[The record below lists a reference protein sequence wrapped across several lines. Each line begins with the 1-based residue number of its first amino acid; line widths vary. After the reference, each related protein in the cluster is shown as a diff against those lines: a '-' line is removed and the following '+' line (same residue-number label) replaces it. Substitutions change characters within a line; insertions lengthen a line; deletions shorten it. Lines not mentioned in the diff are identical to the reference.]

1 MKRIRFSNKFKK
13 QYQKL
18 SPKLKQQTKSQIS
31 LWQDSPH
38 DKSLRAHRL
47 SGKMSR
53 FYSINI
59 TGDVRALYEV
69 IDGEIYLYQMIG
81 THSQLYG

>member
-1 MKRIRFSNKFKK
+1 MIIRYSKKFKK

-18 SPKLKQQTKSQIS
+18 PPKIRQKTKERIK
-31 LWQDSPH
+31 LWASNPH
-38 DKSLRAHRL
+38 DVSLRLHKL

-59 TGDVRALYEV
+59 TGDVRALYEI
-69 IDGEIYLYQMIG
+69 IDTQVYLYHMIG
-81 THSQLYG
+81 SHSQLYQ